1 MMNAVVK
8 PYHEMCLNSSEL
20 IVPRDTYQ
28 RALHP
33 ARVARIAKEFDER
46 VANEPKIS
54 FRDGHYY
61 VMDGQNTIAARKFLN
76 GGDDLQI
83 RCKVYFNMTEQEEAL
98 LFAQQTG
105 ISERLSA
112 GQKLRAL
119 IFAGEPAAVAF
130 QQATELAG
138 VHLSFEE
145 GRGKQRIS
153 CIATAYH
160 EFIRLGPEL
169 YIESLDVLLN
179 AWNDQKNIGI
189 KITVIVLDNNGR
201 SDAALLGTAVR
212 IQIHHVDIPALVHPV
227 CGHRRIL
234 FLFFTSCGQFGFL
247 LSIRICN
254 SGLLAQP
261 TLLSQTANC
270 CDL

>member
-1 MMNAVVK
+1 MRW
-8 PYHEMCLNSSEL
+8 HISLFDLCC
-20 IVPRDTYQ
+20 Q
-28 RALHP
+28 R
-33 ARVARIAKEFDER
+33 
-46 VANEPKIS
+46 
-54 FRDGHYY
+54 
-61 VMDGQNTIAARKFLN
+61 
-76 GGDDLQI
+76 
-83 RCKVYFNMTEQEEAL
+83 
-98 LFAQQTG
+98 
-105 ISERLSA
+105 
-112 GQKLRAL
+112 
-119 IFAGEPAAVAF
+119 
-130 QQATELAG
+130 
-138 VHLSFEE
+138 
-145 GRGKQRIS
+145 
-153 CIATAYH
+153 
-160 EFIRLGPEL
+160 
-169 YIESLDVLLN
+169 
-179 AWNDQKNIGI
+179 NDQKNIGI

>member
-20 IVPRDTYQ
+20 TVPRDTYQ

-33 ARVARIAKEFDER
+33 VRVARIAKEFDER

-54 FRDGHYY
+54 FRDGHY
-61 VMDGQNTIAARKFLN
+61 
-76 GGDDLQI
+76 
-83 RCKVYFNMTEQEEAL
+83 FNMTEQEEAL
-98 LFAQQTG
+98 LFAQQAG

-179 AWNDQKNIGI
+179 AWNGEPDSMSSANLLGI
-189 KITVIVLDNNGR
+189 CRFVELYHSEYNKGRLIAKLRQVDAFTIFRLARTVGVSLPGKTKYLQQVYTIYNGGSR
-201 SDAALLGTAVR
+201 RAALPLK
-212 IQIHHVDIPALVHPV
+212 
-227 CGHRRIL
+227 
-234 FLFFTSCGQFGFL
+234 F
-247 LSIRICN
+247 
-254 SGLLAQP
+254 
-261 TLLSQTANC
+261 
-270 CDL
+270 

>member
-1 MMNAVVK
+1 MRLNENNTFIGINP
-8 PYHEMCLNSSEL
+8 PYQLSVIHSSKLIYPREIYQRGVERKRVEL
-20 IVPRDTYQ
+20 IARDFNEYI
-28 RALHP
+28 
-33 ARVARIAKEFDER
+33 V
-46 VANEPKIS
+46 NEPKVS
-54 FRDGHYY
+54 FRNGRYY

-105 ISERLSA
+105 ITERLSA

-179 AWNDQKNIGI
+179 AWNGEPDSMSSANLLGI
-189 KITVIVLDNNGR
+189 CRFVELYHSEYNKGRLIAKLRQVDAFTIFRLARTAGVSLPGKTKYLQQVYTIYNGGSR
-201 SDAALLGTAVR
+201 RAALPLK
-212 IQIHHVDIPALVHPV
+212 
-227 CGHRRIL
+227 
-234 FLFFTSCGQFGFL
+234 F
-247 LSIRICN
+247 
-254 SGLLAQP
+254 
-261 TLLSQTANC
+261 
-270 CDL
+270 

>member
-1 MMNAVVK
+1 MNAVVK

-33 ARVARIAKEFDER
+33 ARVARIAREFDER

-76 GGDDLQI
+76 GGEDLQI
-83 RCKVYFNMTEQEEAL
+83 RCKVYFGMTEREEAL

-119 IFAGEPAAVAF
+119 IFAGEPAAIAF

-145 GRGKQRIS
+145 GRGKRRIS

-169 YIESLDVLLN
+169 YHSEYNKGRLIAKLRQVDAFTIFRLARTAGVSLPGKTKYLQQVYT
-179 AWNDQKNIGI
+179 IY
-189 KITVIVLDNNGR
+189 NGGSR
-201 SDAALLGTAVR
+201 RAALPLK
-212 IQIHHVDIPALVHPV
+212 
-227 CGHRRIL
+227 
-234 FLFFTSCGQFGFL
+234 F
-247 LSIRICN
+247 
-254 SGLLAQP
+254 
-261 TLLSQTANC
+261 
-270 CDL
+270 

>member
-61 VMDGQNTIAARKFLN
+61 VMDGQNTI
-76 GGDDLQI
+76 
-83 RCKVYFNMTEQEEAL
+83 
-98 LFAQQTG
+98 
-105 ISERLSA
+105 A

-179 AWNDQKNIGI
+179 AWNGEPDSMSSANLLGI
-189 KITVIVLDNNGR
+189 CRFVELYHSEYNKGRLIVKLRQVDAFTIFRLARTAGVSLPGKTKYLQQVYTIYNGGSR
-201 SDAALLGTAVR
+201 RAALPLK
-212 IQIHHVDIPALVHPV
+212 
-227 CGHRRIL
+227 
-234 FLFFTSCGQFGFL
+234 F
-247 LSIRICN
+247 
-254 SGLLAQP
+254 
-261 TLLSQTANC
+261 
-270 CDL
+270 

>member
-1 MMNAVVK
+1 MNAVVK

-33 ARVARIAKEFDER
+33 ARVARIAREFDER

-76 GGDDLQI
+76 GGEDLQI
-83 RCKVYFNMTEQEEAL
+83 RCKVYFGMT
-98 LFAQQTG
+98 
-105 ISERLSA
+105 ERLSA

-119 IFAGEPAAVAF
+119 IFAGEPAAIAF

-145 GRGKQRIS
+145 GRGKRRIS

-169 YIESLDVLLN
+169 YIEALDVLLN
-179 AWNDQKNIGI
+179 AWNGEPDSMSSANLLGI
-189 KITVIVLDNNGR
+189 CRFVELYHSEYNKGRLIAKLRQVDAFTIFRLARTAGVSLPGKTKYLQQVYTIYNGGSR
-201 SDAALLGTAVR
+201 RAALPLK
-212 IQIHHVDIPALVHPV
+212 
-227 CGHRRIL
+227 
-234 FLFFTSCGQFGFL
+234 F
-247 LSIRICN
+247 
-254 SGLLAQP
+254 
-261 TLLSQTANC
+261 
-270 CDL
+270 

>member
-76 GGDDLQI
+76 GGEDLQI
-83 RCKVYFNMTEQEEAL
+83 RCKVYFGMTEREEAL

-179 AWNDQKNIGI
+179 AWDGEPDSMSSAN
-189 KITVIVLDNNGR
+189 
-201 SDAALLGTAVR
+201 LLGIENICPSHQLR
-212 IQIHHVDIPALVHPV
+212 LYGLVHE
-227 CGHRRIL
+227 C
-234 FLFFTSCGQFGFL
+234 
-247 LSIRICN
+247 
-254 SGLLAQP
+254 
-261 TLLSQTANC
+261 
-270 CDL
+270 

>member
-1 MMNAVVK
+1 
-8 PYHEMCLNSSEL
+8 
-20 IVPRDTYQ
+20 
-28 RALHP
+28 
-33 ARVARIAKEFDER
+33 
-46 VANEPKIS
+46 
-54 FRDGHYY
+54 
-61 VMDGQNTIAARKFLN
+61 MDGQNTIAARKFLN
-76 GGDDLQI
+76 GGEDLQI
-83 RCKVYFNMTEQEEAL
+83 RCKVYFGMTEREEAL

-179 AWNDQKNIGI
+179 AWNGEPDSMSSAN
-189 KITVIVLDNNGR
+189 
-201 SDAALLGTAVR
+201 LLGICRFVELYHSECSSCR
-212 IQIHHVDIPALVHPV
+212 MP
-227 CGHRRIL
+227 CG
-234 FLFFTSCGQFGFL
+234 GV
-247 LSIRICN
+247 
-254 SGLLAQP
+254 
-261 TLLSQTANC
+261 
-270 CDL
+270 

>member
-98 LFAQQTG
+98 CLH
-105 ISERLSA
+105 S
-112 GQKLRAL
+112 K
-119 IFAGEPAAVAF
+119 PAF
-130 QQATELAG
+130 Q
-138 VHLSFEE
+138 
-145 GRGKQRIS
+145 
-153 CIATAYH
+153 
-160 EFIRLGPEL
+160 
-169 YIESLDVLLN
+169 
-179 AWNDQKNIGI
+179 
-189 KITVIVLDNNGR
+189 NG
-201 SDAALLGTAVR
+201 
-212 IQIHHVDIPALVHPV
+212 
-227 CGHRRIL
+227 
-234 FLFFTSCGQFGFL
+234 
-247 LSIRICN
+247 
-254 SGLLAQP
+254 
-261 TLLSQTANC
+261 
-270 CDL
+270 

>member
-1 MMNAVVK
+1 
-8 PYHEMCLNSSEL
+8 
-20 IVPRDTYQ
+20 
-28 RALHP
+28 
-33 ARVARIAKEFDER
+33 
-46 VANEPKIS
+46 
-54 FRDGHYY
+54 
-61 VMDGQNTIAARKFLN
+61 
-76 GGDDLQI
+76 
-83 RCKVYFNMTEQEEAL
+83 MTEQEEAL

-169 YIESLDVLLN
+169 YHSEYNKGRLIAKLRQVDAFTIFRLARTAGVSLPGKTKYLQQVYT
-179 AWNDQKNIGI
+179 IY
-189 KITVIVLDNNGR
+189 NGGSR
-201 SDAALLGTAVR
+201 RAALPLK
-212 IQIHHVDIPALVHPV
+212 
-227 CGHRRIL
+227 
-234 FLFFTSCGQFGFL
+234 F
-247 LSIRICN
+247 
-254 SGLLAQP
+254 
-261 TLLSQTANC
+261 
-270 CDL
+270 